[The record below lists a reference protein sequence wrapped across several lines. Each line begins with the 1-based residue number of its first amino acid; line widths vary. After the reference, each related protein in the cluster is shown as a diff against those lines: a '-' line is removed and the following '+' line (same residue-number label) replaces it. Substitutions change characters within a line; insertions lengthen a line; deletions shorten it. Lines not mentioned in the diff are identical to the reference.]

1 MYDLL
6 NNVVHH
12 DNIELY
18 RNEIYGHYNLRLF
31 IESKSLEVV
40 KWEVFFRSKYVRFS
54 INLGLIQKWV
64 YFIIKCIATCQM

>member
-54 INLGLIQKWV
+54 INLGLIQINE
-64 YFIIKCIATCQM
+64 YIL

>member
-40 KWEVFFRSKYVRFS
+40 K
-54 INLGLIQKWV
+54 
-64 YFIIKCIATCQM
+64 